1 MAEVSNTPW
10 LEQHSYVLHK
20 DSVDKVK
27 HEKKDGREWFTF
39 PKEFHVSP
47 FMEMDYMYDF
57 IYAGLPE
64 NKEND
69 AAPMTIINNLRSLSN
84 DKLAFSAKLQI
95 EAQPITPFG
104 VAWQLIRFPVFCM
117 ILQVW
122 IHYQAAW
129 LFIKGI
135 VFVPHPEGSET
146 AATRAIATF
155 MVPFFALRDQMGGDT
170 SASDGVSTKPKAS

>member
-1 MAEVSNTPW
+1 MSNTPW

-20 DSVDKVK
+20 DSVDKVT
-27 HEKKDGREWFTF
+27 HVKKDGRDSFSF
-39 PKEFHVSP
+39 PKVFHVSP

-57 IYAGLPE
+57 IYAGVPE

-69 AAPMTIINNLRSLSN
+69 AAPIIVINNLRKLSN

-104 VAWQLIRFPVFCM
+104 VAWQLIRFPAFCM
-117 ILQVW
+117 ILQIW

-146 AATRAIATF
+146 AATRAIASI
-155 MVPFFALRDQMGGDT
+155 MVPFFAIRDRMGVGK
-170 SASDGVSTKPKAS
+170 SGSDGASTSKAKAV